1 MAQKDIDKL
10 LALTD
15 SKYRLANLVA
25 KRAAQLKSGLPTLL
39 EPEERPRTRNTVTV
53 AMREMLTGRLAWGK
67 NIVKEE
73 RLSEAIQAARAM
85 REAEEERSQV
95 APPAPPPLLGG

>member
-15 SKYRLANLVA
+15 SKYRLTNLVA
-25 KRAAQLKSGLPTLL
+25 KRAAQLKSGLPTTL
-39 EPEERPRTRNTVTV
+39 EPEERPHTRNAVTI
-53 AMREMLTGRLAWGK
+53 AMREMLNGRLAWGE

-73 RLSEAIQAARAM
+73 RLAEAIQAARTQ
-85 REAEEERSQV
+85 REAEEERNQML
-95 APPAPPPLLGG
+95 PPPPPPQLGG